1 MEKLKKFIP
10 LGAMLIP
17 FVALAQTTLQAIIQT
32 LINVVNLVVPLLIG
46 IALIVFIWGVIKY
59 ITAGGD
65 EAKRTEARNTIL
77 YGVIGLFAI
86 IAVWGL
92 VKVLST
98 TFGIERGGTIE
109 RPQFPLI

>member
-1 MEKLKKFIP
+1 MTEKVKKYIP
-10 LGAMLIP
+10 LATLLIP
-17 FVALAQTTLQAIIQT
+17 IAALAQTIVSIIGQVASIVS
-32 LINVVNLVVPLLIG
+32 LIVPLLIG
-46 IALIVFIWGVIKY
+46 IALIVFIWGVIRY

-65 EAKRTEARNTIL
+65 EAKRAEARNTIL

-98 TFGIERGGTIE
+98 TFNIQRGGTIE
-109 RPQFPLI
+109 RPQLPA